1 MQNPIEIKAKTLEEA
16 LIQASIALNCP
27 IINLQYEVIQTPS
40 KGFLNIGKK
49 EAIILV
55 GVKESVKE
63 VKEESV
69 KETNTKENHQNNIE
83 EKKQKLETETP
94 QEEIITPKPPKK
106 NLKEE
111 SHNGDKLH
119 EIKQEL
125 KDLFSH
131 LPYKIN
137 KIITPKPPKKNL
149 KEESHNGDKLHE
161 IKQEL
166 KDLFSHLPYKIN
178 KVEVSFYEP
187 GVLLINIDGEDSAL
201 LIGEKGYRYK
211 ALSYLLFNWIH
222 PTYGYSIRLEIST
235 FLQNQEKVM
244 EAQLQSVIM
253 TVHEV
258 GKGQMK
264 APDGVL
270 TYIALKKLRKAF
282 PNKYVSIKTN
292 LNDEKYI
299 VINDFNNE

>member
-1 MQNPIEIKAKTLEEA
+1 MQNFIEIKAKTLEEA

-40 KGFLNIGKK
+40 KGFLSIGKK
-49 EAIILV
+49 EAIILA
-55 GVKESVKE
+55 GVKETKE
-63 VKEESV
+63 NSL
-69 KETNTKENHQNNIE
+69 KETSAKENHQNHQNNIE
-83 EKKQKLETETP
+83 EKKQNLETETP
-94 QEEIITPKPPKK
+94 QEEK
-106 NLKEE
+106 
-111 SHNGDKLH
+111 
-119 EIKQEL
+119 
-125 KDLFSH
+125 
-131 LPYKIN
+131 
-137 KIITPKPPKKNL
+137 ITPKPPKKNL

-178 KVEVSFYEP
+178 KVEVSLYEP
-187 GVLLINIDGEDSAL
+187 GVLLIDIDGEDSAL

-244 EAQLQSVIM
+244 DTQLQSTIM

>member
-1 MQNPIEIKAKTLEEA
+1 MQNFIEIKAKTLEEA

-49 EAIILV
+49 EAIILA

-69 KETNTKENHQNNIE
+69 KEESVKEIHQSAE
-83 EKKQKLETETP
+83 EKKQNSEIKTP
-94 QEEIITPKPPKK
+94 QEEIITPKPSKK

-111 SHNGDKLH
+111 SHH
-119 EIKQEL
+119 
-125 KDLFSH
+125 
-131 LPYKIN
+131 
-137 KIITPKPPKKNL
+137 
-149 KEESHNGDKLHE
+149 GDKLHE

-178 KVEVSFYEP
+178 KVEVSLYEP
-187 GVLLINIDGEDSAL
+187 GVLLIDIDGEDSAL

-222 PTYGYSIRLEIST
+222 PAYGYNIRLEIST

-244 EAQLQSVIM
+244 DTQLQSTIM

>member
-40 KGFLNIGKK
+40 KGFLSIGKK
-49 EAIILV
+49 EAIILA

-83 EKKQKLETETP
+83 EKKQLETETP
-94 QEEIITPKPPKK
+94 QEERITPKPPKK
-106 NLKEE
+106 N
-111 SHNGDKLH
+111 
-119 EIKQEL
+119 
-125 KDLFSH
+125 
-131 LPYKIN
+131 P
-137 KIITPKPPKKNL
+137 

-178 KVEVSFYEP
+178 KVEVSLYEP
-187 GVLLINIDGEDSAL
+187 GVLLIDIDGEDSAL

-222 PTYGYSIRLEIST
+222 PAYGYNIRLEIST

-244 EAQLQSVIM
+244 EVQLQSVIM

-282 PNKYVSIKTN
+282 PNKYISIKTN

>member
-1 MQNPIEIKAKTLEEA
+1 MQNFIEIKAKTLEEA

-27 IINLQYEVIQTPS
+27 IINLQYEVIQTPC
-40 KGFLNIGKK
+40 KGFLSIGKK
-49 EAIILV
+49 EAIILA
-55 GVKESVKE
+55 GVKESVKA

-69 KETNTKENHQNNIE
+69 KETNTKEIHQSAE
-83 EKKQKLETETP
+83 EKKQKLETKTP

-111 SHNGDKLH
+111 SHN
-119 EIKQEL
+119 E
-125 KDLFSH
+125 
-131 LPYKIN
+131 
-137 KIITPKPPKKNL
+137 
-149 KEESHNGDKLHE
+149 DKLHE

-178 KVEVSFYEP
+178 KVEVSLYEP
-187 GVLLINIDGEDSAL
+187 GVLLIDIDGEDSAL

-222 PTYGYSIRLEIST
+222 PTYGYNIRLEIST

-244 EAQLQSVIM
+244 EVQLQSTIM

>member
-1 MQNPIEIKAKTLEEA
+1 MQNFIEIKAKTLEEA

-40 KGFLNIGKK
+40 KGFLSIGKK
-49 EAIILV
+49 EAIILA

-69 KETNTKENHQNNIE
+69 KETNTKEIHQSAE
-83 EKKQKLETETP
+83 EKKQSLETETP

-106 NLKEE
+106 NPKEE

-125 KDLFSH
+125 KDL
-131 LPYKIN
+131 L
-137 KIITPKPPKKNL
+137 
-149 KEESHNGDKLHE
+149 
-161 IKQEL
+161 
-166 KDLFSHLPYKIN
+166 SHLPYKIN

-187 GVLLINIDGEDSAL
+187 GVLLIDIDGEDSAL

-244 EAQLQSVIM
+244 DTQLQSTIM

-299 VINDFNNE
+299 VINDFNHE

>member
-1 MQNPIEIKAKTLEEA
+1 MQNFIEIKAKTLEEA

-40 KGFLNIGKK
+40 KGFLSIGKK
-49 EAIILV
+49 EAIILA

-63 VKEESV
+63 VKEEGV
-69 KETNTKENHQNNIE
+69 KETNTKEIHQSAE

-94 QEEIITPKPPKK
+94 QEERITPKPPKK
-106 NLKEE
+106 NPKEE

-131 LPYKIN
+131 LPYK
-137 KIITPKPPKKNL
+137 T
-149 KEESHNGDKLHE
+149 
-161 IKQEL
+161 
-166 KDLFSHLPYKIN
+166 N
-178 KVEVSFYEP
+178 KVEVSLYEP
-187 GVLLINIDGEDSAL
+187 GVLLIDIDGEDSAL

-222 PTYGYSIRLEIST
+222 PAYGYSIRLEIST

-244 EAQLQSVIM
+244 EAQLQSTIM

>member
-1 MQNPIEIKAKTLEEA
+1 MQNFIEIKAKTLEEA

-40 KGFLNIGKK
+40 KGFLSIGKK
-49 EAIILV
+49 EAIILA

-69 KETNTKENHQNNIE
+69 KETNTKEIHQSAE
-83 EKKQKLETETP
+83 EKKQKLEIETP

-106 NLKEE
+106 N
-111 SHNGDKLH
+111 
-119 EIKQEL
+119 
-125 KDLFSH
+125 
-131 LPYKIN
+131 P
-137 KIITPKPPKKNL
+137 

-187 GVLLINIDGEDSAL
+187 GVLLIDIDGEDSAL

-222 PTYGYSIRLEIST
+222 PAYGYNIRLEIST

-244 EAQLQSVIM
+244 DTQLQSTIM

>member
-1 MQNPIEIKAKTLEEA
+1 MQNFIEIKAKTLEEA

-49 EAIILV
+49 EAIILA

-69 KETNTKENHQNNIE
+69 KETNTKEIHQNNIE

-94 QEEIITPKPPKK
+94 QEEK
-106 NLKEE
+106 
-111 SHNGDKLH
+111 
-119 EIKQEL
+119 
-125 KDLFSH
+125 
-131 LPYKIN
+131 
-137 KIITPKPPKKNL
+137 ITPKPPKKNL

-178 KVEVSFYEP
+178 KVEVSLYEP
-187 GVLLINIDGEDSAL
+187 GVLLIDIDGEDSAL

-244 EAQLQSVIM
+244 EAQLQSTIM

>member
-40 KGFLNIGKK
+40 KGFLSIGKK
-49 EAIILV
+49 EAIILA

-69 KETNTKENHQNNIE
+69 KETNTKETHQSA
-83 EKKQKLETETP
+83 EKKQNSEIETP

-119 EIKQEL
+119 EIE
-125 KDLFSH
+125 
-131 LPYKIN
+131 
-137 KIITPKPPKKNL
+137 
-149 KEESHNGDKLHE
+149 
-161 IKQEL
+161 QEL

-178 KVEVSFYEP
+178 KVEVSLYEP
-187 GVLLINIDGEDSAL
+187 GVLLIDIDGEDSAL

-222 PTYGYSIRLEIST
+222 PAYGYNICLEIST

-244 EAQLQSVIM
+244 EVQLQNTIM

>member
-1 MQNPIEIKAKTLEEA
+1 MQNFIEIKAKTLEEA
-16 LIQASIALNCP
+16 LIQASIVLNCP

-49 EAIILV
+49 EAIILAS
-55 GVKESVKE
+55 VKESVKE

-69 KETNTKENHQNNIE
+69 KEIDTKEIHQNAE
-83 EKKQKLETETP
+83 EKKQKLETETS
-94 QEEIITPKPPKK
+94 QEER
-106 NLKEE
+106 
-111 SHNGDKLH
+111 
-119 EIKQEL
+119 
-125 KDLFSH
+125 
-131 LPYKIN
+131 
-137 KIITPKPPKKNL
+137 ITPKPPKKNL

-178 KVEVSFYEP
+178 KVEVSLYEP

-222 PTYGYSIRLEIST
+222 PTYGYSIHLEIST

-244 EAQLQSVIM
+244 EAQLQSTIM

>member
-1 MQNPIEIKAKTLEEA
+1 MQNFIEIKAKTLEEA

-40 KGFLNIGKK
+40 KGFLSIGKK
-49 EAIILV
+49 EAIILA
-55 GVKESVKE
+55 GAKESVKE
-63 VKEESV
+63 TKEESV
-69 KETNTKENHQNNIE
+69 KETNTKEIHQSAE

-94 QEEIITPKPPKK
+94 QEERITPKPPKK
-106 NLKEE
+106 N
-111 SHNGDKLH
+111 
-119 EIKQEL
+119 
-125 KDLFSH
+125 
-131 LPYKIN
+131 P
-137 KIITPKPPKKNL
+137 

-178 KVEVSFYEP
+178 KVEVSLYEP
-187 GVLLINIDGEDSAL
+187 GVLLIDIDGEDSAL

-222 PTYGYSIRLEIST
+222 PAYGYSIRLEIST

>member
-1 MQNPIEIKAKTLEEA
+1 MQNFIEIKAKTLEEA

-49 EAIILV
+49 EAIILAS
-55 GVKESVKE
+55 VKESVKE

-69 KETNTKENHQNNIE
+69 KETNTKENHQNHIE
-83 EKKQKLETETP
+83 EKKQKLETEMP
-94 QEEIITPKPPKK
+94 QEEKITPKPPKK

-125 KDLFSH
+125 K
-131 LPYKIN
+131 
-137 KIITPKPPKKNL
+137 
-149 KEESHNGDKLHE
+149 E
-161 IKQEL
+161 
-166 KDLFSHLPYKIN
+166 LFSHLPYKIN
-178 KVEVSFYEP
+178 KVEVSLYEP
-187 GVLLINIDGEDSAL
+187 GVLLIDIDGEDSAL

-244 EAQLQSVIM
+244 EAQLQSTIM

>member
-1 MQNPIEIKAKTLEEA
+1 MQNFIEIKAKTLEEA

-40 KGFLNIGKK
+40 KGFLSIGKK
-49 EAIILV
+49 EAIILA

-94 QEEIITPKPPKK
+94 QEEK
-106 NLKEE
+106 
-111 SHNGDKLH
+111 
-119 EIKQEL
+119 
-125 KDLFSH
+125 
-131 LPYKIN
+131 
-137 KIITPKPPKKNL
+137 ITPKPPKKNL

-178 KVEVSFYEP
+178 KVEVSLYEP

>member
-1 MQNPIEIKAKTLEEA
+1 MQNFIEIKAKTLEEA

-40 KGFLNIGKK
+40 KGFLSIGKK
-49 EAIILV
+49 EAIILA

-69 KETNTKENHQNNIE
+69 KETNTKEIHQSAE

-106 NLKEE
+106 N
-111 SHNGDKLH
+111 
-119 EIKQEL
+119 
-125 KDLFSH
+125 
-131 LPYKIN
+131 P
-137 KIITPKPPKKNL
+137 

-178 KVEVSFYEP
+178 KVEVSLYEP
-187 GVLLINIDGEDSAL
+187 GVLLIDIDGEDSAL

-244 EAQLQSVIM
+244 DTQLQSTIM

>member
-1 MQNPIEIKAKTLEEA
+1 MQNFIEIKAKTLEEA

-49 EAIILV
+49 EAIILA
-55 GVKESVKE
+55 GVKESVKD
-63 VKEESV
+63 VKEE
-69 KETNTKENHQNNIE
+69 NTKEIHQSAE
-83 EKKQKLETETP
+83 EKKQNLEIKTP
-94 QEEIITPKPPKK
+94 QEEIITPKP
-106 NLKEE
+106 
-111 SHNGDKLH
+111 S
-119 EIKQEL
+119 
-125 KDLFSH
+125 
-131 LPYKIN
+131 
-137 KIITPKPPKKNL
+137 KKNL

-178 KVEVSFYEP
+178 KVEVSLYEP
-187 GVLLINIDGEDSAL
+187 GVLLIDIDGEDSAL

-222 PTYGYSIRLEIST
+222 PAYGYNIRLEIST

-244 EAQLQSVIM
+244 DTQLQSTIM

>member
-40 KGFLNIGKK
+40 KGFLSIGKK
-49 EAIILV
+49 EAIILA

-69 KETNTKENHQNNIE
+69 KETNTKENHQNHQNNIE

-137 KIITPKPPKKNL
+137 K
-149 KEESHNGDKLHE
+149 
-161 IKQEL
+161 
-166 KDLFSHLPYKIN
+166 
-178 KVEVSFYEP
+178 VEVSLYEP
-187 GVLLINIDGEDSAL
+187 GVLLIDIDGEDSAL

-222 PTYGYSIRLEIST
+222 PAYGYNIRLEIST

-244 EAQLQSVIM
+244 EVQLQSTIM

>member
-1 MQNPIEIKAKTLEEA
+1 MQNFIEIKAKTLEEA

-40 KGFLNIGKK
+40 KGFLSIGKK
-49 EAIILV
+49 EAIILA

-69 KETNTKENHQNNIE
+69 KETNTKENHQNHQNNIE
-83 EKKQKLETETP
+83 EKKQKLETETR

-106 NLKEE
+106 N
-111 SHNGDKLH
+111 
-119 EIKQEL
+119 
-125 KDLFSH
+125 
-131 LPYKIN
+131 P
-137 KIITPKPPKKNL
+137 

-178 KVEVSFYEP
+178 KVEVSLYEP
-187 GVLLINIDGEDSAL
+187 GVLLIDIDGEDSAL

-244 EAQLQSVIM
+244 DTQLQSTIM

>member
-49 EAIILV
+49 EAIILA

-69 KETNTKENHQNNIE
+69 KETNTKEIHQNAE
-83 EKKQKLETETP
+83 EKKQNLEIETP

-137 KIITPKPPKKNL
+137 K
-149 KEESHNGDKLHE
+149 
-161 IKQEL
+161 
-166 KDLFSHLPYKIN
+166 
-178 KVEVSFYEP
+178 VEVSLYEP
-187 GVLLINIDGEDSAL
+187 GVLLIDIDGEDSAL

-222 PTYGYSIRLEIST
+222 PAYGYNIRLEIST

-244 EAQLQSVIM
+244 EAQLQSTIM

>member
-1 MQNPIEIKAKTLEEA
+1 MQNFIEIKAKTLEEA

-49 EAIILV
+49 EAIILA

-63 VKEESV
+63 IKEESV
-69 KETNTKENHQNNIE
+69 KETSAKEIHQSAE
-83 EKKQKLETETP
+83 EKKQNSKIETP
-94 QEEIITPKPPKK
+94 QEEIITPK
-106 NLKEE
+106 L
-111 SHNGDKLH
+111 
-119 EIKQEL
+119 
-125 KDLFSH
+125 
-131 LPYKIN
+131 
-137 KIITPKPPKKNL
+137 PKKNL

-178 KVEVSFYEP
+178 KVEVSLYEP
-187 GVLLINIDGEDSAL
+187 GVLLIDIDGEDSAL

-222 PTYGYSIRLEIST
+222 PAYGYNIRLEIST

-244 EAQLQSVIM
+244 EAQLQSTIM

-264 APDGVL
+264 ASDGVL

>member
-55 GVKESVKE
+55 GVKETKE
-63 VKEESV
+63 NSL
-69 KETNTKENHQNNIE
+69 KETNTKEIHQSAE
-83 EKKQKLETETP
+83 EKKQSLEIETP

-106 NLKEE
+106 N
-111 SHNGDKLH
+111 
-119 EIKQEL
+119 
-125 KDLFSH
+125 
-131 LPYKIN
+131 P
-137 KIITPKPPKKNL
+137 

-178 KVEVSFYEP
+178 KVEVSLYEP
-187 GVLLINIDGEDSAL
+187 GVLLIDIDGEDSAL

>member
-1 MQNPIEIKAKTLEEA
+1 MQNFIEIKAKTLEEA

-40 KGFLNIGKK
+40 KGFLSIGKK
-49 EAIILV
+49 EAIILA

-63 VKEESV
+63 VKEESI

-94 QEEIITPKPPKK
+94 QEEK
-106 NLKEE
+106 
-111 SHNGDKLH
+111 
-119 EIKQEL
+119 
-125 KDLFSH
+125 
-131 LPYKIN
+131 
-137 KIITPKPPKKNL
+137 ITPKPPKKNL

-178 KVEVSFYEP
+178 KVEVSLYEP
-187 GVLLINIDGEDSAL
+187 GVLLIDIDGEDSAL

-222 PTYGYSIRLEIST
+222 PAYGYNIRLEIST

-244 EAQLQSVIM
+244 EAQLQSTIM

>member
-1 MQNPIEIKAKTLEEA
+1 MQNFIEIKAKTLEEA

-49 EAIILV
+49 EAIILA

-63 VKEESV
+63 IQEESV
-69 KETNTKENHQNNIE
+69 KETNTKEIHQSTE

-106 NLKEE
+106 N
-111 SHNGDKLH
+111 
-119 EIKQEL
+119 
-125 KDLFSH
+125 
-131 LPYKIN
+131 P
-137 KIITPKPPKKNL
+137 

-178 KVEVSFYEP
+178 KVEVSLYEP
-187 GVLLINIDGEDSAL
+187 GVLLIDIDGEDSAL

-222 PTYGYSIRLEIST
+222 PAYGYNIRLEIST

-244 EAQLQSVIM
+244 EVQLQSTIM

>member
-40 KGFLNIGKK
+40 KGFLSIGKK
-49 EAIILV
+49 EAIILA

-94 QEEIITPKPPKK
+94 QEEK
-106 NLKEE
+106 
-111 SHNGDKLH
+111 
-119 EIKQEL
+119 
-125 KDLFSH
+125 
-131 LPYKIN
+131 
-137 KIITPKPPKKNL
+137 ITPKPPKKNL

-178 KVEVSFYEP
+178 KVEVSLYEP
-187 GVLLINIDGEDSAL
+187 GVLLIDIDGEDSAL

-222 PTYGYSIRLEIST
+222 PAYGYSIRLEIST

>member
-40 KGFLNIGKK
+40 KGFLSIGKK
-49 EAIILV
+49 EAIILAS
-55 GVKESVKE
+55 VKESVKE

-69 KETNTKENHQNNIE
+69 KETNTKEIHQSAE
-83 EKKQKLETETP
+83 EKKQLETETP
-94 QEEIITPKPPKK
+94 QEEKITPKPPKK

-111 SHNGDKLH
+111 SH
-119 EIKQEL
+119 
-125 KDLFSH
+125 S
-131 LPYKIN
+131 
-137 KIITPKPPKKNL
+137 
-149 KEESHNGDKLHE
+149 GDKLHE

-178 KVEVSFYEP
+178 KVEVSLYEP

-222 PTYGYSIRLEIST
+222 PAYGYSIRLEIST

-299 VINDFNNE
+299 VINDLNNE

>member
-1 MQNPIEIKAKTLEEA
+1 MQNFIEIKAKTLEEA

-40 KGFLNIGKK
+40 KGFLSIGKK
-49 EAIILV
+49 EAIILA

-94 QEEIITPKPPKK
+94 QEEKITPKPPKK
-106 NLKEE
+106 NPKEE
-111 SHNGDKLH
+111 SH
-119 EIKQEL
+119 
-125 KDLFSH
+125 S
-131 LPYKIN
+131 
-137 KIITPKPPKKNL
+137 
-149 KEESHNGDKLHE
+149 GDKLHE

-178 KVEVSFYEP
+178 KVEVSLYEP
-187 GVLLINIDGEDSAL
+187 GVLLIDIDGEDSAL

-244 EAQLQSVIM
+244 DTQLQSTIM

>member
-40 KGFLNIGKK
+40 KGFLSIGKK
-49 EAIILV
+49 EAIILAS
-55 GVKESVKE
+55 VKESVKE
-63 VKEESV
+63 IKEESV
-69 KETNTKENHQNNIE
+69 KEIDTKGIHQSTE
-83 EKKQKLETETP
+83 EKQNLEIETP
-94 QEEIITPKPPKK
+94 QEER
-106 NLKEE
+106 
-111 SHNGDKLH
+111 
-119 EIKQEL
+119 
-125 KDLFSH
+125 
-131 LPYKIN
+131 
-137 KIITPKPPKKNL
+137 ITPKPPKKNL

-178 KVEVSFYEP
+178 KVEVSLYEP
-187 GVLLINIDGEDSAL
+187 GVLLIDIDGEDSAL

-222 PTYGYSIRLEIST
+222 PAYGYSIRLEIST

>member
-1 MQNPIEIKAKTLEEA
+1 MQNFIEIKAKTLEEA

-40 KGFLNIGKK
+40 KGFLSIGKK
-49 EAIILV
+49 EAIILA

-69 KETNTKENHQNNIE
+69 KETNTKEIHQSAE
-83 EKKQKLETETP
+83 EKKQSLETETP

-106 NLKEE
+106 N
-111 SHNGDKLH
+111 
-119 EIKQEL
+119 
-125 KDLFSH
+125 
-131 LPYKIN
+131 P
-137 KIITPKPPKKNL
+137 

-187 GVLLINIDGEDSAL
+187 GVLLIDIDGEDSAL

-244 EAQLQSVIM
+244 DTQLQSTIM

-299 VINDFNNE
+299 VINDFNHE

>member
-49 EAIILV
+49 EAIILA
-55 GVKESVKE
+55 GVKGSVKE

-69 KETNTKENHQNNIE
+69 KETNTKEIYQSAG

-94 QEEIITPKPPKK
+94 QEEIITPKPSKK

-111 SHNGDKLH
+111 SH
-119 EIKQEL
+119 
-125 KDLFSH
+125 S
-131 LPYKIN
+131 
-137 KIITPKPPKKNL
+137 
-149 KEESHNGDKLHE
+149 GDKLHE

-178 KVEVSFYEP
+178 KVEVSLYEP
-187 GVLLINIDGEDSAL
+187 GVLLIDIDGEDSAL

-222 PTYGYSIRLEIST
+222 PAYGYNIRLEIST

-244 EAQLQSVIM
+244 EAQLQSTIM

>member
-1 MQNPIEIKAKTLEEA
+1 MQNFIEIKAKTLEEA

-40 KGFLNIGKK
+40 KGFLSIGKK
-49 EAIILV
+49 EAIILA

-69 KETNTKENHQNNIE
+69 KETNTKEIHQSAE
-83 EKKQKLETETP
+83 EKKQNLETETP
-94 QEEIITPKPPKK
+94 QEERITPKPPKK

-125 KDLFSH
+125 K
-131 LPYKIN
+131 
-137 KIITPKPPKKNL
+137 
-149 KEESHNGDKLHE
+149 E
-161 IKQEL
+161 
-166 KDLFSHLPYKIN
+166 LFSHLPYKIN
-178 KVEVSFYEP
+178 KVEVSLYEP
-187 GVLLINIDGEDSAL
+187 GMLLIDIDGEDSAL

-244 EAQLQSVIM
+244 EAQLQSTIM

>member
-1 MQNPIEIKAKTLEEA
+1 MQNFIEIKAKTLEEA

-40 KGFLNIGKK
+40 KGFLSIGKK
-49 EAIILV
+49 EAIILA

-63 VKEESV
+63 TKEESV
-69 KETNTKENHQNNIE
+69 KETNTKEIHQSAE

-106 NLKEE
+106 NPKEE
-111 SHNGDKLH
+111 SH
-119 EIKQEL
+119 
-125 KDLFSH
+125 S
-131 LPYKIN
+131 
-137 KIITPKPPKKNL
+137 
-149 KEESHNGDKLHE
+149 GDKLHE

-178 KVEVSFYEP
+178 KVEVSLYEP
-187 GVLLINIDGEDSAL
+187 GVLLIDIDGEDSAL

-222 PTYGYSIRLEIST
+222 SAYGYSIRLEIST

-244 EAQLQSVIM
+244 DTQLQSTIM

>member
-1 MQNPIEIKAKTLEEA
+1 MQNFIEIKAKTLEEA

-40 KGFLNIGKK
+40 KGFLSIGKK

-63 VKEESV
+63 IKEESV
-69 KETNTKENHQNNIE
+69 KEIDTKGIHQSTE
-83 EKKQKLETETP
+83 EKKQNLETETP
-94 QEEIITPKPPKK
+94 QEEKITPKPSKK
-106 NLKEE
+106 NPKEE
-111 SHNGDKLH
+111 SHN
-119 EIKQEL
+119 E
-125 KDLFSH
+125 
-131 LPYKIN
+131 
-137 KIITPKPPKKNL
+137 
-149 KEESHNGDKLHE
+149 DKLHE

-178 KVEVSFYEP
+178 KVEVSLYEP
-187 GVLLINIDGEDSAL
+187 GVLLIDIDGEDSAL

-222 PTYGYSIRLEIST
+222 PAYGYSIRLEIST

>member
-40 KGFLNIGKK
+40 KGFLSIGKK

-69 KETNTKENHQNNIE
+69 KEVKEESVKETNTKENHQNHQNNIE

-94 QEEIITPKPPKK
+94 QEEK
-106 NLKEE
+106 
-111 SHNGDKLH
+111 
-119 EIKQEL
+119 
-125 KDLFSH
+125 
-131 LPYKIN
+131 
-137 KIITPKPPKKNL
+137 ITPKPPKKNL

-187 GVLLINIDGEDSAL
+187 GVLLIDIDGEDSAL

-222 PTYGYSIRLEIST
+222 PAYGYNIRLEIST

-244 EAQLQSVIM
+244 EAQLQSTIM

>member
-1 MQNPIEIKAKTLEEA
+1 MQNFIEIKAKTLEEA

-40 KGFLNIGKK
+40 KGFLSIGKK
-49 EAIILV
+49 EAIILA

-69 KETNTKENHQNNIE
+69 KETNTKEIHQNAE

-94 QEEIITPKPPKK
+94 QEERITPKSPKK

-111 SHNGDKLH
+111 SHN
-119 EIKQEL
+119 E
-125 KDLFSH
+125 
-131 LPYKIN
+131 
-137 KIITPKPPKKNL
+137 
-149 KEESHNGDKLHE
+149 DKLHE

-187 GVLLINIDGEDSAL
+187 GVLLIDIDGEDSAL

-222 PTYGYSIRLEIST
+222 PAYGYSIRLEIST

-244 EAQLQSVIM
+244 EAQLQSTIM

>member
-40 KGFLNIGKK
+40 KGFLSIGKK
-49 EAIILV
+49 EAIILA

-69 KETNTKENHQNNIE
+69 KETNTKEIHQSAE

-94 QEEIITPKPPKK
+94 QEERITPKPPKK

-111 SHNGDKLH
+111 SH
-119 EIKQEL
+119 
-125 KDLFSH
+125 S
-131 LPYKIN
+131 
-137 KIITPKPPKKNL
+137 
-149 KEESHNGDKLHE
+149 GDKLHE

-178 KVEVSFYEP
+178 KVEVSLYEP
-187 GVLLINIDGEDSAL
+187 GVLLIDIDGEDSAL

-222 PTYGYSIRLEIST
+222 PAYGYSIRLEIST

-244 EAQLQSVIM
+244 EAQLQSTIM

>member
-1 MQNPIEIKAKTLEEA
+1 MQNFIEIKAKTLEEA

-40 KGFLNIGKK
+40 KGFLSIGKK
-49 EAIILV
+49 EAIILA

-69 KETNTKENHQNNIE
+69 KETNTKEIHQSAE
-83 EKKQKLETETP
+83 EKKQNLETETP
-94 QEEIITPKPPKK
+94 QEEKITPKPSKK
-106 NLKEE
+106 NPKEE
-111 SHNGDKLH
+111 SH
-119 EIKQEL
+119 
-125 KDLFSH
+125 S
-131 LPYKIN
+131 
-137 KIITPKPPKKNL
+137 
-149 KEESHNGDKLHE
+149 GDKLHE

-178 KVEVSFYEP
+178 KVEVSLYEP
-187 GVLLINIDGEDSAL
+187 GVLLIDIDGEDSAL

-222 PTYGYSIRLEIST
+222 PAYGYSIRLEIST

-244 EAQLQSVIM
+244 EAQLQSTIM

>member
-49 EAIILV
+49 EAIILAS
-55 GVKESVKE
+55 VKESVKE

-69 KETNTKENHQNNIE
+69 KETNTKEIHQNNIE

-125 KDLFSH
+125 K
-131 LPYKIN
+131 
-137 KIITPKPPKKNL
+137 
-149 KEESHNGDKLHE
+149 E
-161 IKQEL
+161 
-166 KDLFSHLPYKIN
+166 LFSHLPYKIN

-187 GVLLINIDGEDSAL
+187 GVLLIDIDGEDSAL

-222 PTYGYSIRLEIST
+222 PAYGYSIRLEIST

>member
-1 MQNPIEIKAKTLEEA
+1 MQNFIEIKAKTLEEA

-40 KGFLNIGKK
+40 KGFLSIGKK
-49 EAIILV
+49 EAIILA
-55 GVKESVKE
+55 GVKE
-63 VKEESV
+63 VKEESI
-69 KETNTKENHQNNIE
+69 KETNTKEIHQSTE
-83 EKKQKLETETP
+83 ETKQNLEIKTP
-94 QEEIITPKPPKK
+94 QEEIITPKP
-106 NLKEE
+106 
-111 SHNGDKLH
+111 S
-119 EIKQEL
+119 
-125 KDLFSH
+125 
-131 LPYKIN
+131 
-137 KIITPKPPKKNL
+137 KKNL

-178 KVEVSFYEP
+178 KVEVSLYEP
-187 GVLLINIDGEDSAL
+187 GVLLIDIDGEDSAL

-222 PTYGYSIRLEIST
+222 PAYGYNIRLEIST

-244 EAQLQSVIM
+244 DAQLQSTIM

-299 VINDFNNE
+299 VINDFHHNE

>member
-40 KGFLNIGKK
+40 KGFLSIGKK
-49 EAIILV
+49 EAIILAS
-55 GVKESVKE
+55 VKESVKE

-69 KETNTKENHQNNIE
+69 KEIDTKEIHQSA
-83 EKKQKLETETP
+83 EKKQNLETETP
-94 QEEIITPKPPKK
+94 QEER
-106 NLKEE
+106 
-111 SHNGDKLH
+111 
-119 EIKQEL
+119 
-125 KDLFSH
+125 
-131 LPYKIN
+131 
-137 KIITPKPPKKNL
+137 ITPKPPKKNL

-178 KVEVSFYEP
+178 KVEVSLYEP
-187 GVLLINIDGEDSAL
+187 GVLLIDIDGEDSAL

-222 PTYGYSIRLEIST
+222 PAYGYSIRLEIST

>member
-1 MQNPIEIKAKTLEEA
+1 MQNFIEIKAKTLEEA

-49 EAIILV
+49 EAIILA

-63 VKEESV
+63 IKEENV
-69 KETNTKENHQNNIE
+69 KETNTKEIHQNNIE
-83 EKKQKLETETP
+83 EKKQKLEIETP

-137 KIITPKPPKKNL
+137 K
-149 KEESHNGDKLHE
+149 
-161 IKQEL
+161 
-166 KDLFSHLPYKIN
+166 
-178 KVEVSFYEP
+178 VEVSLYEP
-187 GVLLINIDGEDSAL
+187 GVLLIDIDGEDSAL

-222 PTYGYSIRLEIST
+222 PAYGYNIRLEIST

-244 EAQLQSVIM
+244 DTQLQNTIM
-253 TVHEV
+253 TVHKV

>member
-1 MQNPIEIKAKTLEEA
+1 MQNFIEIKAKTLEEA

-40 KGFLNIGKK
+40 KGFLSIGKK
-49 EAIILV
+49 EAIILA

-83 EKKQKLETETP
+83 EKKQLETETP
-94 QEEIITPKPPKK
+94 QEERITPKPPKK
-106 NLKEE
+106 TPKEE

-119 EIKQEL
+119 EIKR
-125 KDLFSH
+125 
-131 LPYKIN
+131 
-137 KIITPKPPKKNL
+137 
-149 KEESHNGDKLHE
+149 
-161 IKQEL
+161 EL

-187 GVLLINIDGEDSAL
+187 GVLLIDIDGEDSAL